1 MDKKSLQR
9 QRMMQYFIDAAKQ
22 IIRNEG
28 IREVTVR
35 KVADIAGYSYATIY
49 NYFDDLNTLLWYTV
63 PDYLD
68 EVNNLINQSYI
79 PDSSSIQII
88 KSGYIAFTKYF
99 LQNPNIYR
107 FLYLTELTEPP
118 DEVAAKIARPA
129 LSENRDKVLNRCAEE
144 GFIDKKDVPVIGD
157 LLTATVHGLIFL
169 YFTGKMDV
177 SEQELLD
184 KITTG
189 IEYILQRKPCS
200 DADAQA

>member
-1 MDKKSLQR
+1 
-9 QRMMQYFIDAAKQ
+9 
-22 IIRNEG
+22 
-28 IREVTVR
+28 
-35 KVADIAGYSYATIY
+35 
-49 NYFDDLNTLLWYTV
+49 LWYTV
-63 PDYLD
+63 PEYLD

-79 PDSSSIQII
+79 PDSSSIHII

-118 DEVAAKIARPA
+118 DEVAAKIVRPA
-129 LSENRDKVLNRCAEE
+129 LSENRDKVLNRCSEE